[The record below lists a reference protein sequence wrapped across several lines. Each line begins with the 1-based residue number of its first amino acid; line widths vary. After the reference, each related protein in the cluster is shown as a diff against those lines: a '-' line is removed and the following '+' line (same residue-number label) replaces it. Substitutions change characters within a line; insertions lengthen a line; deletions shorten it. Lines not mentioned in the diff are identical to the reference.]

1 MTFVSLAA
9 MLAFLSSRP
18 LWQKI
23 IMVVTAVP
31 IAIFCNVMRVSG
43 QGLLDRYWS
52 PEVSE
57 GFAHQF
63 VGLVMLIPAFFLILL
78 VGWILQ
84 NLFIEELD
92 DKEALPKRIVR
103 ATAQPAAVPAAAGAV
118 KPQVLQRP
126 AAAPRSPT
134 APAANRPAV
143 IPPRPTGLAP
153 NRPRKEAP

>member
-1 MTFVSLAA
+1 
-9 MLAFLSSRP
+9 
-18 LWQKI
+18 
-23 IMVVTAVP
+23 MVVTAVP
-31 IAIFCNVMRVSG
+31 IAIFCNDMRVSG

-84 NLFIEELD
+84 NLFIEEVD
-92 DKEALPKRIVR
+92 DKEALTKRVVR
-103 ATAQPAAVPAAAGAV
+103 AKLQTAMAPAAVVQNAPAV
-118 KPQVLQRP
+118 QRP
-126 AAAPRSPT
+126 AAAPRSPN
-134 APAANRPAV
+134 APAGNRPAV
-143 IPPRPTGLAP
+143 MPPRPTGLAP